1 MNKWVSQL
9 GVKSKQEPIK
19 LSSLEPK
26 TSTSLALNVLYYQL
40 RYEKKYHILDLGP
53 ALGANVD
60 FFSQFSCKIYIED
73 LYHTLNSFDYFSPED
88 GFTYQAVFEY
98 LLPYTHNT
106 RFDIIMAWDIFNY
119 LERDEFKSLI
129 SHLGNFCHK
138 GTLLF
143 SLISTRKHIP
153 EKPTT
158 FRIVDQE
165 NLQYQIGSSVLRLC
179 PGYQQTDLNHLM
191 PHFRVCNS
199 FLLRNG
205 FKEYLF
211 VYE

>member
-1 MNKWVSQL
+1 MNKWMPPL
-9 GVKSKQEPIK
+9 GVKTKQEPIE
-19 LSSLEPK
+19 LTSSELEVN
-26 TSTSLALNVLYYQL
+26 TSLALNVLYYQL
-40 RYEKKYHILDLGP
+40 RHEKKCHIWDLGP

-73 LYHTLNSFDYFSPED
+73 LYHTLSSFDYFSPED
-88 GFTYQAVFEY
+88 GFTYQTVFDY
-98 LLPYTHNT
+98 LLPYTQNT
-106 RFDIIMAWDIFNY
+106 RFDIIMSWDIFNY

-129 SHLGNFCHK
+129 SHLGNFCNK

-143 SLISTRKHIP
+143 SLISTLKHIP

-158 FRIVDQE
+158 FRIQDQAS
-165 NLQYQIGSSVLRLC
+165 LQYQAGSTVLRPC

-205 FKEYLF
+205 FKEYLL

>member
-1 MNKWVSQL
+1 MKPKKAVTEAN
-9 GVKSKQEPIK
+9 
-19 LSSLEPK
+19 LEPEPN
-26 TSTSLALNVLYYQL
+26 TSLALNVLYYQL
-40 RYEKKYHILDLGP
+40 RYEKKYNILDLGP

-73 LYHTLNSFDYFSPED
+73 LYQTLGSFDFFSPED
-88 GFTYQAVFEY
+88 GFSYQAVFEY
-98 LLPYTHNT
+98 LLPYTSNT
-106 RFDIIMAWDIFNY
+106 RFDIIMGWDIFNY
-119 LERDEFKSLI
+119 LERDEFESLI
-129 SHLGNFCHK
+129 RYIGNFCHK

-143 SLISTRKHIP
+143 ALISTRKHIP

-158 FRIVDQE
+158 FRILDQE
-165 NLQYQIGSSVLRLC
+165 RLLYQTGSSVLRLC
-179 PGYQQTDLNHLM
+179 PRYQQTDLNHLM
-191 PHFRVCNS
+191 PNFRVCNS

>member
-1 MNKWVSQL
+1 MNRWVSHV
-9 GVKSKQEPIK
+9 GVKSKQKLIE
-19 LSSLEPK
+19 LSSSEPEAN
-26 TSTSLALNVLYYQL
+26 TSLALDVLYNHL
-40 RYEKKYHILDLGP
+40 HNEKKSNILDLGP

-73 LYHTLNSFDYFSPED
+73 LYHTLSSFDFFSPED
-88 GFTYQAVFEY
+88 GFTYEAVFDY
-98 LLPYTHNT
+98 LLPHNHNT

-129 SHLGNFCHK
+129 NHLGNFCHK

-143 SLISTRKHIP
+143 SLISTQKYIP
-153 EKPTT
+153 EKPTK
-158 FRIVDQE
+158 FRILDQE
-165 NLQYQIGSSVLRLC
+165 SLQYQTESSVLRLG

-211 VYE
+211 SYK

>member
-1 MNKWVSQL
+1 MNKWVSPV
-9 GVKSKQEPIK
+9 GVKSKQEPID
-19 LSSLEPK
+19 LSSSEAEA
-26 TSTSLALNVLYYQL
+26 STSLALNVLYYQL

-73 LYHTLNSFDYFSPED
+73 LYHTLSSFDFFSPED
-88 GFTYQAVFEY
+88 GFTYKAVFEY
-98 LLPYTHNT
+98 LLPYTQNT

-119 LERDEFKSLI
+119 LERDEFQSLI
-129 SHLGNFCHK
+129 SHLGKFCHK

-158 FRIVDQE
+158 FRILDQE
-165 NLQYQIGSSVLRLC
+165 SLQYHTESSVLRLC
-179 PGYQQTDLNHLM
+179 PGYQQSDLNHLM
-191 PHFRVCNS
+191 PHFRPCNS